1 MIPCIDLNVSATL
14 YSIID
19 STTAT
24 YHSVTIFVCTQI
36 NISVAFLRMSR
47 RLEHHL
53 NHIGNERVDYYCGT
67 RFKDACLIRIH
78 IFIIDSLVCPYTENP
93 MYFL

>member
-1 MIPCIDLNVSATL
+1 
-14 YSIID
+14 
-19 STTAT
+19 
-24 YHSVTIFVCTQI
+24 
-36 NISVAFLRMSR
+36 MSR

>member
-1 MIPCIDLNVSATL
+1 
-14 YSIID
+14 
-19 STTAT
+19 
-24 YHSVTIFVCTQI
+24 
-36 NISVAFLRMSR
+36 MSR

-93 MYFL
+93 IYFSKNISLNTDTMASPLSVRINRVPM